1 MTFRKLLISMKAVN
15 LAMSRDAFVFSARK
29 KVEDNKNDNGLK
41 SSEKYLLT
49 VQEAAEYFGIGQ
61 KKIRR
66 IIDKNPDSDLSVKN
80 GRYLKIKRK
89 RFEEFIDQTKCI

>member
-1 MTFRKLLISMKAVN
+1 
-15 LAMSRDAFVFSARK
+15 MSRDAFVFSARK

-80 GRYLKIKRK
+80 EDI
-89 RFEEFIDQTKCI
+89 